1 MSSSRQAARD
11 ADASKAAA
19 THVEASETAAR
30 HADATGTAATHAH
43 ASEAAPGHPD
53 ASGAAA
59 GQAAKAAAVDAA
71 DDYRKGES
79 RIRRWSVGDV
89 KITSIME
96 SAEPISWS
104 PQYPEDT
111 ADHYKKYDWL
121 VPRFVTPE
129 GQIIL
134 AVQAF
139 VLEANGR
146 RIVVDTC
153 VGNDKSREIPHCTDM
168 QTAFLEDMASA
179 GFPPDTIDT
188 VLCTHLHFDHV
199 GWNTRLVNGRWAP
212 TFPKARYL
220 FARREWEY
228 CQQLLKQDTLDVRH
242 LLDSVQPI
250 LDAGLADLVET
261 NHRLSDEMWL
271 EPTHGHT
278 PGHVSLHISSRGQDA
293 IVTGDVFHNPIQ
305 IAEPEI
311 ASMFCVDKEMSRKTR
326 RELLSKYGNRAARL
340 IAIHFN
346 DPVGWIER
354 ETHNWRFTP
363 E

>member
-1 MSSSRQAARD
+1 MSSSKQAA
-11 ADASKAAA
+11 
-19 THVEASETAAR
+19 TQP
-30 HADATGTAATHAH
+30 
-43 ASEAAPGHPD
+43 EAAN
-53 ASGAAA
+53 ASAA
-59 GQAAKAAAVDAA
+59 QNSEPA

-79 RIRRWSVGDV
+79 RIRRWNVGDV
-89 KITSIME
+89 KVTSVME
-96 SAEPISWS
+96 SAAKIPWS
-104 PQYPEDT
+104 PQFPADT
-111 ADHYKKYDWL
+111 SENYKKYDWL

-129 GQIIL
+129 GQVIM

-139 VLEANGR
+139 VLEAGGR

-153 VGNDKSREIPHCTDM
+153 VGNDRSREFPQCTGM
-168 QTAFLEDMASA
+168 QTAFLEDMIAA
-179 GFPPDTIDT
+179 GFPPETIDT

-199 GWNTRLVNGRWAP
+199 GWNTHFVNGRWAP
-212 TFPKARYL
+212 TFPNARYL
-220 FARREWEY
+220 FGRREWEW
-228 CQQLLKQDTLDVRH
+228 CETLLWDRSMDVRH
-242 LLDSVQPI
+242 VLDSVQPI

-261 NHRLSDEMWL
+261 NHRLSDELWL

-278 PGHVSLHISSRGQDA
+278 PGHVSLRISSRGQEA

-311 ASMFCVDKEMSRKTR
+311 CSMMCHDKEMSRQTR
-326 RELLSKYGNRAARL
+326 RDLLSRCGNKAARV

-354 ETHNWRFTP
+354 DTHNWRFTA

>member
-1 MSSSRQAARD
+1 MS
-11 ADASKAAA
+11 ASKPAA
-19 THVEASETAAR
+19 TGSQNANASAGVAVVQPSES
-30 HADATGTAATHAH
+30 AH
-43 ASEAAPGHPD
+43 E
-53 ASGAAA
+53 
-59 GQAAKAAAVDAA
+59 
-71 DDYRKGES
+71 YRKGES
-79 RIRRWSVGDV
+79 RIRRWQIGEV
-89 KITSIME
+89 KVTSIME
-96 SAEPISWS
+96 SAEPIPWS
-104 PQYPEDT
+104 PQYPEHT

-139 VLEANGR
+139 VLEASGR

-153 VGNDKSREIPHCTDM
+153 VGNDKSREIPHCSGL
-168 QTAFLEDMASA
+168 QTAFLEDMTSA
-179 GFPPDTIDT
+179 GFPPETIET
-188 VLCTHLHFDHV
+188 VFCTHLHFDHV
-199 GWNTRLVNGRWAP
+199 GWNTRLLDGRWIP
-212 TFPKARYL
+212 TFPRARYL

-228 CQQLLKQDTLDVRH
+228 CQSLLTQKTVDVRH

-250 LDAGLADLVET
+250 FDAGLADLVDT
-261 NHRLSDEMWL
+261 NHRLSDELWL

-278 PGHVSLHISSRGQDA
+278 PGHVSLHISSQGQDA

-305 IAEPEI
+305 VAEPEI

-326 RELLSKYGNRAARL
+326 REILSKYGNRAARL

-346 DPVGWIER
+346 DPVGWIDR
-354 ETHNWRFTP
+354 EADHWRYSA